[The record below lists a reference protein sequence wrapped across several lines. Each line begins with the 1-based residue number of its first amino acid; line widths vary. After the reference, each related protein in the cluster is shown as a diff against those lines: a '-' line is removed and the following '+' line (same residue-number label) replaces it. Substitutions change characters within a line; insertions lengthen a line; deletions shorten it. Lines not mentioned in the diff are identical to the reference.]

1 MTIDNIDIEVEFKPI
16 KNTHL
21 AVYPP
26 DGRVHVSAPDYLTED
41 DVRSYVVSKWDW
53 VTKQRKD
60 ILEMPRQTER
70 QYVSGESHY
79 LFGTRY
85 RLRVEPI
92 TTGSNE
98 ICIQGDIMT
107 MKIRKDSN
115 RHTLMQEFYR
125 EHLKEALTKFLEKW
139 SQELDIH
146 DYSWQV
152 KFMRTQ
158 WGSCTS
164 KSRTLLFNLELARVP
179 KECIEY
185 VVVHELTHLS
195 VENHGKLFEALMSQR
210 LPRWRTLRNQ
220 INSFIALPM

>member
-1 MTIDNIDIEVEFKPI
+1 MTIDNISIEVEFKPI

-53 VTKQRKD
+53 VTRQRMD

-107 MKIRKDSN
+107 MKVRKDSN

-125 EHLKEALTKFLEKW
+125 EHLKEALSKLLEKW

-185 VVVHELTHLS
+185 VVVHEMTHLS

-210 LPRWRTLRNQ
+210 LPRWRTLRTQ

>member
-85 RLRVEPI
+85 RLRVETI

-185 VVVHELTHLS
+185 VVVHEMTHLS

-210 LPRWRTLRNQ
+210 LPRWRTLRTQ